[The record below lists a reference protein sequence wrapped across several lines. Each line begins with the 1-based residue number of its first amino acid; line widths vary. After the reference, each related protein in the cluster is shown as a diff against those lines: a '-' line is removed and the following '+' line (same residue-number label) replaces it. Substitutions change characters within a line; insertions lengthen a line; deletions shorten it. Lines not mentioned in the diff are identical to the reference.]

1 MKKVDDKEYITWKKY
16 VCMQRYVERMRVKDK
31 RQIFHII
38 RNTPQCNHDSF
49 LPDFGLTAGE
59 FCIWQVLSE
68 NMRKKN
74 VVRRRETKHV
84 E

>member
-1 MKKVDDKEYITWKKY
+1 MNRGEYMTWKKY
-16 VCMQRYVERMRVKDK
+16 VCMQLYVERMRVKDK
-31 RQIFHII
+31 RQIFQIL
-38 RNTPQCNHDSF
+38 RNYPQCSHDTF

-74 VVRRRETKHV
+74 VVRRKEIDAIAC
-84 E
+84 

>member
-1 MKKVDDKEYITWKKY
+1 MGASTGYITWKKY
-16 VCMQRYVERMRVKDK
+16 VCMKKYVERMRVKEK
-31 RQIFHII
+31 RQIFQII
-38 RNTPQCNHDSF
+38 RSHPCCDHDSF

-74 VVRRRETKHV
+74 LSRRRPME
-84 E
+84 EEGE